1 MIEDSENIPDKF
13 FEAVAEELEQGIRD
27 KGLWLK
33 VYSLS
38 SGDESLSEARYAAM
52 RAKKLMAEH
61 QSKMQRERQLA
72 ELRKIEEQKQRE
84 LEQEQERKA
93 EAERKKA
100 EAEKK
105 RAQEEARKRKEEAKE
120 KRRQQEEIRK
130 RIELE
135 AQKQAEAKA
144 LAEKREKEEA
154 AEREARREREKKVRQ
169 QALERKK
176 AQEASRLKELEAQK
190 AQNRLLIRVMLG
202 TIAFPI
208 LVLWLSNMDWSEK
221 QKIAP
226 VPAPVVPEKKL
237 QLETKKPQLPA
248 NKLSDL
254 NLLYASAWEL
264 DWSCIDGEFKASG
277 ELTLTKLV
285 RDSVENIIDFESVF
299 TSGGHSTWKS
309 KGYLEASGKLKL
321 VITDPVGDIFA
332 FQGRLTKDLGRME
345 LYSTRCRLSGKNTNL

>member
-13 FEAVAEELEQGIRD
+13 FEAVAEELEQGVRD

-84 LEQEQERKA
+84 LEKEQERKA

-105 RAQEEARKRKEEAKE
+105 KAQERARKRREEAKE
-120 KRRQQEEIRK
+120 KKRQQEEIRK

-135 AQKQAEAKA
+135 AQKQAEARA
-144 LAEKREKEEA
+144 RAEENEKQKA
-154 AEREARREREKKVRQ
+154 AEREARREREKRVRQ

-176 AQEASRLKELEAQK
+176 AQEASRLKEIEAKKTQRK
-190 AQNRLLIRVMLG
+190 VSVRVMLG
-202 TIAFPI
+202 LLIFPI
-208 LVLWLSNMDWSEK
+208 LVLWLGNMDWSKK

-226 VPAPVVPEKKL
+226 ASVAPEKKL
-237 QLETKKPQLPA
+237 QLQTEKPELPA
-248 NKLSDL
+248 NKLSDF

-264 DWSCIDGEFKASG
+264 DWSCLDGEFKASG

-285 RDSVENIIDFESVF
+285 RDSVEDIIDFESVF
-299 TSGGHSTWKS
+299 ISGGHSAWKS
-309 KGYLEASGKLKL
+309 KGYLESSGKLKL

-332 FQGRLTKDLGRME
+332 FQGRLTKDLGQMQ
-345 LYSTRCRLSGKNTNL
+345 LFSTQCRLSGKNINL